1 MTWIRQSSVK
11 FQLCLRSQL
20 IYFGQKL
27 NGSHWELKQPSPR
40 DNGLIQMYEVLWKW
54 VKREHHAY
62 ASPPPPPAFPVLE
75 CGSPPS
81 VFSFSLALGI
91 NQTVSLHGNC
101 SLHKSQLAHK
111 KQSQQVRFT
120 LHVDVQAMV
129 SRKPHLPALYV
140 AANCALPQEW
150 KHTYTLKT
158 GGENIHPSI
167 AFYWL
172 VLTTATTHDFSD
184 IWSSPMINTI

>member
-1 MTWIRQSSVK
+1 MEATENWNSLHLETMAWFR
-11 FQLCLRSQL
+11 CTRCYGNELR
-20 IYFGQKL
+20 
-27 NGSHWELKQPSPR
+27 GSIMHMQ
-40 DNGLIQMYEVLWKW
+40 
-54 VKREHHAY
+54 A
-62 ASPPPPPAFPVLE
+62 PPPPAFPVLE